1 MASCGFAGLVVF
13 CFCSCWPGAA
23 PRRTLQSMSFM
34 AAIQTTA
41 RIAAQME
48 EPPQQVPRHNTSLT
62 RLWRQHDLA
71 DSIVKLL
78 PTQSLAVLPT
88 LSKAFERDKFR
99 MLLVAM
105 RASGSAGACTGAL
118 LSTLQTSGRDRG
130 HYHCTWSKHPRPGW
144 SFNGNPPLDLTHVC
158 EDFPGEPNP
167 RRHYLKAVR
176 RGQYDRKKAICL
188 DHEDISSSCPS
199 GNRRCVRR
207 VRFQFGYEGPT
218 DEWGTAPGMSF
229 ALRGQDP
236 PFSTIL
242 QFYNVFSPDGLNI
255 MCSGG
260 SRNGGDVCH
269 ITTIPKDLVS
279 EPGQEEDC
287 LKSVTIDA
295 ELDWNSCSACVRTT
309 TDWDGVEFIDFCE
322 FDRLPLKCL
331 QLAFYGGG
339 DHFVGDI
346 DLWYYDMPTPPTRHH
361 VPFAPCRDDKLRVVV
376 PHALGEG
383 PIFLGSPALGLP
395 HHGN

>member
-1 MASCGFAGLVVF
+1 
-13 CFCSCWPGAA
+13 
-23 PRRTLQSMSFM
+23 
-34 AAIQTTA
+34 
-41 RIAAQME
+41 ME
-48 EPPQQVPRHNTSLT
+48 EPPQQVPRHTTSLT

-105 RASGSAGACTGAL
+105 RASGVAADCTAAM
-118 LSTLQTSGRDRG
+118 LSTLQTRGGRDAGR
-130 HYHCTWSKHPRPGW
+130 YHCTWKSKQPGSKQPGW
-144 SFNGNPPLDLTHVC
+144 FLVGEKCQLALSHVT
-158 EDFPGEPNP
+158 ENFPAHPTK
-167 RRHYLKAVR
+167 HYLRAVR
-176 RGQYDRKKAICL
+176 KGQYDRSRPICF

-199 GNRRCVRR
+199 GQRRCVRR

-218 DEWGTAPGMSF
+218 DEWGTAAGMSF
-229 ALRGQDP
+229 ALRGP
-236 PFSTIL
+236 KFSGNSTIL
-242 QFYNVFSPDGLNI
+242 RFYNVFSPDGLNI

-269 ITTIPKDLVS
+269 ITTVPKNLIS
-279 EPGQEEDC
+279 EPDREDGPHGP
-287 LKSVTIDA
+287 LRTVTIDA
-295 ELDWNSCSACVRTT
+295 TLDWNSCSAWVRTT
-309 TDWDGVEFIDFCE
+309 TDWDGVELTDFCE
-322 FDRLPLKCL
+322 FDRLPLEGL

-361 VPFAPCRDDKLRVVV
+361 VPFAPCRDDKIRVVV
-376 PHALGEG
+376 PLALGEASSH
-383 PIFLGSPALGLP
+383 FLGSPALGLP
-395 HHGN
+395 HHGD